1 MAKKKAVGFASPV
14 SVRFGRN
21 DAGMFK
27 ELRAKAN
34 ASRRSLSDEIKYLV
48 FFGMACA
55 DNPDL
60 PGLFVSGTLE
70 GIEESRQGL
79 SVPYEWGVL
88 KQQ

>member
-1 MAKKKAVGFASPV
+1 MAKKKKAMTMTSPV
-14 SVRFGRN
+14 SIRFGSSET
-21 DAGMFK
+21 GMFK

-34 ASRRSLSDEIKYLV
+34 ASKRSLSDQIKYFT

-60 PGLFVSGTLE
+60 PPAFVSGVLE

-88 KQQ
+88 K